1 MPGIRLWYL
10 ATSPTS
16 RMPIYPKW
24 GRIVNLLYINDLFFP
39 LHHPVG
45 EAYYAVKW
53 GQGGGISTENR
64 FTSMNAIYPFPA

>member
-1 MPGIRLWYL
+1 M
-10 ATSPTS
+10 
-16 RMPIYPKW
+16 
-24 GRIVNLLYINDLFFP
+24 VNLLYINDLLFFCR
-39 LHHPVG
+39 HPVG